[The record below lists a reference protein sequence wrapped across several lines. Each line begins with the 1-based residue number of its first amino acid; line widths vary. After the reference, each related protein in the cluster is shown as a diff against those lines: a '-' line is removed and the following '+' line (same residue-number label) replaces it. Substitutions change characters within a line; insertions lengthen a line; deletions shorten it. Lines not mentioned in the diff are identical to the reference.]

1 MSGTKRKTAETKS
14 NMPSASKKRKPSSK
28 TQRQSSRQTKT
39 ARKKSEQSSS
49 ATRGKVDS
57 SSSSS
62 SKKTTKKP
70 SASSRRAS
78 SPAPTKNPWDGYD
91 WNSVP
96 TISSEQG
103 RTFRR
108 VTQEEHDRFKRAR
121 GRPKKEVSEKTQP
134 ITLRIEPSLLE
145 WVQSAASRRGLPWQT
160 YLKILVKKGLE
171 TTREKAA
178 SE

>member
-1 MSGTKRKTAETKS
+1 MYVWDEAKNRRNKS
-14 NMPSASKKRKPSSK
+14 NMSSASKKRKPSSK

-49 ATRGKVDS
+49 A
-57 SSSSS
+57 
-62 SKKTTKKP
+62 
-70 SASSRRAS
+70 
-78 SPAPTKNPWDGYD
+78 PTKNPWDGYD

-96 TISSEQG
+96 TISSDQG

-108 VTQEEHDRFKRAR
+108 VTEEEHDRFKRAR